1 MHWFP
6 KSSSKS
12 RLLLAAQENG
22 PIRSAFVVVLDRVL
36 PAECSDGG
44 VGVPWR
50 LGSSEQRRPA
60 RSPPAGDEEQCQGHR
75 EREREGSA
83 TNRFCGSQGSGAHRI
98 RPAAV
103 MSSPADGSV
112 VWGGSGGV
120 RGMDTSP
127 DASPCRG
134 TTHAPA
140 HGDGKRSEECYRR
153 RVEEKGKTGGR
164 DAHRGEGEGGGVSR
178 AAGVGSGEQGRSAG
192 RR

>member
-75 EREREGSA
+75 ERGERDEPVLRVAGLG
-83 TNRFCGSQGSGAHRI
+83 R
-98 RPAAV
+98 
-103 MSSPADGSV
+103 
-112 VWGGSGGV
+112 
-120 RGMDTSP
+120 SP
-127 DASPCRG
+127 DTAG
-134 TTHAPA
+134 G
-140 HGDGKRSEECYRR
+140 GD
-153 RVEEKGKTGGR
+153 VFTGGR
-164 DAHRGEGEGGGVSR
+164 VS
-178 AAGVGSGEQGRSAG
+178 GVGRLRWGERHGYFAG
-192 RR
+192 RFTLSRDNPCTCPRGWKTE